1 MNKFIEFYQMVK
13 PQIKDRIL
21 DFNNEIK
28 KEKNTIIKDN
38 IEAFCLLN
46 ESGKMVRGTLTTLG
60 YYFFNNDFTYAL
72 PLACAYEVFETSI
85 LVHDDIIDN
94 DLLRRNQ
101 KTITAFNDDKYGN
114 FKNKHFSESIAI
126 CMGDYGIHKA
136 NELIINHYG
145 KDKNFSKLFKTYN
158 DIVID
163 TIRGELID
171 VITPFEEKNSLFKY
185 DVEKNVMEIYTL
197 KTAWYSIVGP
207 IILGMI
213 LANSKDNMLNEIID
227 FALPL
232 GIAFQIQ
239 DDLLGIYAESQTIG
253 KKAGNDIREFKQTLL
268 YAYTKNTPYYKD
280 LLKEYG
286 KENYNLDKVQKIFE
300 ECGAKDYC
308 IKRMNELY
316 VESTIKLSNIK
327 WLSDT
332 HRKILIDLI
341 EYLKNREK

>member
-1 MNKFIEFYQMVK
+1 MNKFIEFYQIVK
-13 PQIKDRIL
+13 PK
-21 DFNNEIK
+21 IK
-28 KEKNTIIKDN
+28 KEILNFNNDIEKEKNSIIKDN

-46 ESGKMVRGTLTTLG
+46 ESGKMVRGTLAVLG
-60 YYFFNNDFTYAL
+60 YYFFNDDFTNAL

-85 LVHDDIIDN
+85 LIHDDIIDN

-101 KTITAFNDDKYGN
+101 KTITAYNNDKYGK
-114 FKNKHFSESIAI
+114 FKNNHLAESIAI

-136 NELIINHYG
+136 NDIIINHYG
-145 KDKNFSKLFKTYN
+145 NDKNFSKLFKTYN

-171 VITPFEEKNSLFKY
+171 VITPFEEKHNLFKE
-185 DVEKNVMEIYTL
+185 DVEKNVMDIYTL

-268 YAYTKNTPYYKD
+268 YAYTKNTSYYKE

-286 KENYNLDKVQKIFE
+286 NENYDLDKVRDIFTQ
-300 ECGAKDYC
+300 CGAKDYC
-308 IKRMNELY
+308 LKKMDELY
-316 VESTIKLSNIK
+316 NESISKLNNIK
-327 WLSDT
+327 WLNDSN
-332 HRKILIDLI
+332 KEILYDLI